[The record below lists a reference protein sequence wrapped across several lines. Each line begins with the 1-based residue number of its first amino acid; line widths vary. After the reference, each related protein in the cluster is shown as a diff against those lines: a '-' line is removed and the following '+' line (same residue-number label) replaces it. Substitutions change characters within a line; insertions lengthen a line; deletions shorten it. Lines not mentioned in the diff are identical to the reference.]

1 MDELKEAD
9 IPLAPEQQEQEEELD
24 VELGDLVE
32 LIGGRYTK
40 TRGIVYFNDDDLIR
54 IMPDGVSDRIIDLPI
69 GEEGI
74 DPELGLEEIKIIK
87 KRNVTTFV
95 SIADLRVGQRVETFT
110 AAGEQGPVYTVTR
123 VNDKEDT
130 ADMQGETG
138 DSVEDFVKPFVGL
151 RRELPFAV
159 IRTQDAPKPVEEA
172 PVQEQQ
178 QQEEQGED
186 FELLEE
192 IEVPEF
198 EEIQAI
204 PTAFRTYPDVIQ
216 KTDMFQ
222 DLIKGLNPKQQK
234 NPNKLRELRKLVESM
249 TLLRNDIIEYGR
261 AGNVEGQKSVSFQT
275 LSELLEKTEFP
286 LAKQVLGVARVV
298 YLDHSMEHIVSK
310 NTSRKRQEGDGEGE
324 GVDTLHIAD
333 NAVQI
338 QYLEDAIKNS
348 IQYYDAQMATQ
359 VPKTAGLTER
369 GLPRW
374 HTVWQSYFNEYM
386 KSMAPNTSGDAVQM
400 RSDRD
405 FFRAQVPQDPEDPP
419 ELTGFESLPDQKT
432 QVSLE
437 FLSKIHMG
445 IQRALGPRY
454 GRNGERK
461 TYGIVEA
468 GDEAEVLSYILFP
481 LLFTRDLGI
490 TRSGSL
496 AIDVGQAAAE
506 PMLMK
511 DILKKGGPVSNI
523 PSSDGILAVSYDGS
537 SLGNIEIADWLKG
550 QTLYGNGVGSILPY
564 LKSFGLSSVELTVDQ
579 KAVLDKKIEVYRSGI
594 KKMITG
600 LRTSQTNEVQ
610 QIKNNSLL
618 GTEEEAAFFKAIEGE
633 PLLLQVLQEFVT
645 RFPAYAAN
653 DIARFAALYL
663 SYGDLLLATLGGSAQ
678 GVAIERTR
686 AVRDQFLGALRDS
699 LAMTQ
704 KTELAGEAPTPN
716 RCPHVESLD
725 AIRKVKEPDDRMK
738 LLVKFMNQFRSE
750 KKDNWIWCAACKQH
764 LLCEHEFLIL
774 QEFLHPREK
783 ELIHKQLLL
792 NFSGGDFQGKYICK
806 HCGQA
811 ISDIEFDT
819 SLEYD
824 DEGRPMMGRSVLV
837 DKDAL
842 EDEELAKALAVEKE
856 DEVKIDFN
864 DQSLNLI
871 YRTINE
877 IANMLG
883 VYPDRESYD
892 VMVRRVGTL
901 VGKLPGRDAYGR
913 AVKAAAAKG
922 SKKALDYDIFLNRN
936 LVSYCAA
943 ALLVDIQTKR
953 PDYVIRYT
961 LQGCSKPEFT
971 GYPMTDDSKNG
982 IEYLA
987 CSIASIGRRE
997 NPWDLTGFQ
1006 SIRTDKDRL
1015 KTVSA
1020 YVEAGVKEIL
1030 TLNEVLQAIATKKQY
1045 LLETFGSE
1053 ASAGRPK
1060 DSIPD
1065 SFTPH
1070 QIIVSVQQEEA
1081 AAAPTVEAAATPL
1094 LRAQA
1099 WILEGHKIART
1110 SGKYLPGSPFSEASC
1125 CYSPL
1130 MAPGSFWQKAA
1141 VPALERKAPPQGF
1154 SGSLLYVHMKPR
1166 PLGTVL
1172 GKADATIMYRLF
1184 MRLCFMGSPDHIG
1197 LPHQPG
1203 YNGVC
1208 AYCGFKF
1215 PEDPR
1220 LPPPLPIY
1228 AKDGGLQKKYDEEF
1242 KNRVAEKEQK
1252 ELAALQAQGTAVS
1265 VDTFEE
1271 LLDASHRKF
1280 LVEPVLAKTV
1290 PLGMEMFQ
1298 SLLSLNPPPFDE
1310 FLEVMNDM
1318 ITKVGSLPP
1327 DADRAQMAVAYG
1339 AVSEKAREF
1348 EEDLEKRLKGKY
1360 SSFTYLLGLSPQS
1373 LGETL
1378 RSYFLIP
1385 FQRALTG
1392 IDLKKSLV
1400 VQKSYKLSTETV
1412 GDIEGSLHQHV
1423 DYITKFASELIQRDD
1438 KATFAKAKVEE
1449 FVARLSVTLPI
1460 FTKKLRAN
1468 LIPAGALGLEYIQRV
1483 LVSGICKE
1491 FLDPNHV
1498 PLGSSEV
1505 APIRS
1510 VVSQAELPIQMF
1522 ATCLSKLKTE
1532 GLNFTGEEIRTMIAE
1547 RNEKE
1552 KAKIISDL
1560 DGMSKEAKSLELLN
1574 KKLGLGK
1581 WAVGG
1586 TKAIYA
1592 YDPEQYERE
1601 KQERLAAGIM
1611 DTTNMEPQ
1619 GRQYDADGF
1628 AVGGEEEG
1636 VDHTQTREDDA

>member
-9 IPLAPEQQEQEEELD
+9 IPLAPEQEEEELD
-24 VELGDLVE
+24 IELGDLVE

-40 TRGIVYFNDDDLIR
+40 TRGIVYYNDDDLIR

-74 DPELGLEEIKIIK
+74 DPELGLEEIKILK

-95 SIADLRVGQRVETFT
+95 AIADLRVGQRVETFT

-130 ADMQGETG
+130 ADMVGQTG
-138 DSVEDFVKPFVGL
+138 DGVEDFVKPFVGL

-159 IRTQDAPKPVEEA
+159 IRTQDAPKPVEAAA
-172 PVQEQQ
+172 PVEEEQQ
-178 QQEEQGED
+178 MEGEE

-198 EEIQAI
+198 QEIQAI

-222 DLIKGLNPKQQK
+222 DLIKALDSKQQK
-234 NPNKLRELRKLVESM
+234 NPNKLRELRRLVESM

-261 AGNVEGQKSVSFQT
+261 GGNVEGQKSVSFQT

-298 YLDHSMEHIVSK
+298 YLDHSLEHIATR
-310 NTSRKRQEGDGEGE
+310 NASRKRNEDQAENQ

-338 QYLEDAIKNS
+338 QYLEDAVKNS
-348 IQYYDAQMATQ
+348 IEYYDAQMATQ

-386 KSMAPNTSGDAVQM
+386 KSMAPNTSGDAVQQK
-400 RSDRD
+400 SDRD
-405 FFRAQVPQDPEDPP
+405 FFRAQIPQDPEDPP
-419 ELTGFESLPDQKT
+419 ELTGFTGLPDQKV
-432 QVSLE
+432 QVSIE

-461 TYGIVEA
+461 TYGIIESA
-468 GDEAEVLSYILFP
+468 DEAEVLSYVLFP

-496 AIDVGQAAAE
+496 AIDIGHAAAE

-523 PSSDGILAVSYDGS
+523 PSSDGILAVAYDGS

-550 QTLYGNGVGSILPY
+550 QTLYGNGVGSVLPY

-600 LRTSQTNEVQ
+600 LRTSQTNEVV

-618 GTEEEAAFFKAIEGE
+618 DTEAETAFFKAIEGE
-633 PLLLQVLQEFVT
+633 PLLLQILQEFVT

-653 DIARFAALYL
+653 DIARFAALYA
-663 SYGDLLLATLGGSAQ
+663 SYADLLLATLGGSAQ

-699 LAMTQ
+699 MAMSQ

-716 RCPHVESLD
+716 RCSHVESLD

-750 KKDNWIWCAACKQH
+750 KKDNWIWCAACNQH

-837 DKDAL
+837 DQDAI

-892 VMVRRVGTL
+892 QMVRRVATL
-901 VGKLPGRDAYGR
+901 VGELPGRDAYGR

-922 SKKALDYDIFLNRN
+922 SKGKALDYDIYLNRN
-936 LVSYCAA
+936 TVSYCAA
-943 ALLVDIQTKR
+943 ALLVDVQTKR

-987 CSIASIGRRE
+987 CAIASIGRRE

-1006 SIRTDKDRL
+1006 AIRTDKDRL

-1020 YVEAGVKEIL
+1020 YVESGVKAIL
-1030 TLNEVLQAIATKKQY
+1030 GLNEVKQAIATKKQY

-1053 ASAGRPK
+1053 ASSGRPK

-1070 QIIVSVQQEEA
+1070 QIVVSVQQEEA

-1110 SGKYLPGSPFSEASC
+1110 SGKYLPGNPFSEASC

-1141 VPALERKAPPQGF
+1141 VPSLERKAPPQGF
-1154 SGSLLYVHMKPR
+1154 HGSLLYVHMKPR

-1172 GKADATIMYRLF
+1172 GKADASIMYRLF
-1184 MRLCFMGSPDHIG
+1184 MRLCFMGPADHIG

-1220 LPPPLPIY
+1220 LPPPVPVY
-1228 AKDGGLQKKYDEEF
+1228 VKDGGLQKKYDEEF

-1265 VDTFEE
+1265 VDSFEE

-1280 LVEPVLAKTV
+1280 LVEPVLAKSV

-1298 SLLSLNPPPFDE
+1298 SLLSLNPAPFDE

-1327 DADRAQMAVAYG
+1327 DADKAQMAVAYG

-1348 EEDLEKRLKGKY
+1348 EEDLEKRLKGRY

-1378 RSYFLIP
+1378 RSYFLLP

-1412 GDIEGSLHQHV
+1412 KDIETSLGAHV

-1449 FVARLSVTLPI
+1449 LVARLATILPI

-1483 LVSGICKE
+1483 LVSGMFKE

-1498 PLGSSEV
+1498 PLGSLEV

-1522 ATCLSKLKTE
+1522 ATCLNKLKTE
-1532 GLNFTGEEIRTMIAE
+1532 GLDFTGEQIRTMIAE

-1601 KQERLAAGIM
+1601 KQERMAAGIM
-1611 DTTNMEPQ
+1611 DGNMEPQ
-1619 GRQYDADGF
+1619 GRQFDADGF
-1628 AVGGEEEG
+1628 AVGAEEEG

>member
-1 MDELKEAD
+1 MEELKEVD
-9 IPLAPEQQEQEEELD
+9 IPLAPSKEQEQEEELD
-24 VELGDLVE
+24 IELGDRVE

-40 TRGIVYFNDDDLIR
+40 TRGIVYYNDDDLIR
-54 IMPDGVSDRIIDLPI
+54 IMPDGLSDRLIDLPI

-74 DPELGLEEIKIIK
+74 DPELGLEEIKILK
-87 KRNVTTFV
+87 KRTVTTFI
-95 SIADLRVGQRVETFT
+95 SIADLRVGQSVETFT
-110 AAGEQGPVYTVTR
+110 AAGEQGPLYKTTR

-130 ADMQGETG
+130 ADMEGQTG
-138 DSVEDFVKPFVGL
+138 DSVEDFIKPFVGL

-159 IRTQDAPKPVEEA
+159 IRTQDPPKPVEVNEA
-172 PVQEQQ
+172 PVV
-178 QQEEQGED
+178 EEEGED
-186 FELLEE
+186 FEVLEDL
-192 IEVPEF
+192 EVPIF

-222 DLIKGLNPKQQK
+222 DLIKGIEPSQQK
-234 NPNKLRELRKLVESM
+234 NPNRLRELRRLVESM
-249 TLLRNDIIEYGR
+249 ALLRNDIIEYGR
-261 AGNVEGQKSVSFQT
+261 SGNVEGQKSVSFQT

-286 LAKQVLGVARVV
+286 LAKQVLGVAKVL
-298 YLDHSMEHIVSK
+298 YLDHSLEHIE
-310 NTSRKRQEGDGEGE
+310 SRTQSQKAEDDQG
-324 GVDTLHIAD
+324 GVDPIHIAD

-338 QYLEDAIKNS
+338 QYLEDVVRNS
-348 IQYYDAQMATQ
+348 IQYYDAQMSTQ

-374 HTVWQSYFNEYM
+374 HTVWQSFFNEYM
-386 KSMAPNTSGDAVQM
+386 KSTAPNTQGDTVQI
-400 RSDRD
+400 RNDRE
-405 FFRAQVPQDPEDPP
+405 FFRAQVPQDPNDPP
-419 ELTGFESLPDQKT
+419 ELTGFTTLPNERV
-432 QVSLE
+432 QVSVD

-445 IQRALGPRY
+445 IQRAIGPRY

-468 GDEAEVLSYILFP
+468 GDEAEVLSYVLFP
-481 LLFTRDLGI
+481 LLFTRDLGTI
-490 TRSGSL
+490 RSGNL
-496 AIDVGQAAAE
+496 AIDVGQAAKEAT
-506 PMLMK
+506 LMT
-511 DILKKGGPVSNI
+511 DILKSGGQVSNI
-523 PSSDGILAVSYDGS
+523 PSTNGILAVSYDGS
-537 SLGNIEIADWLKG
+537 SLGNIEISDWLKG
-550 QTLYGNGVGSILPY
+550 QTLYGNGIGSILPY
-564 LKSFGLSSVELTVDQ
+564 LKSFGLSGVELTVDQ
-579 KAVLDKKIEVYRSGI
+579 KAILDKKVETYRSGI
-594 KKMITG
+594 KKMIAD
-600 LRTSQTNEVQ
+600 LRTSVTNEVV
-610 QIKNNSLL
+610 QIKNESLL
-618 GTEEEAAFFKAIEGE
+618 SLEEETTFFKTIEGE

-645 RFPAYAAN
+645 RYPAYAAN
-653 DIARFAALYL
+653 DIARFAAVYEKHA
-663 SYGDLLLATLGGSAQ
+663 DLLLATLGGSAQ

-686 AVRDQFLGALRDS
+686 AVRDQFLEALRNS
-699 LAMTQ
+699 LAMTL
-704 KTELAGEAPTPN
+704 KTELEGEAPIPN
-716 RCPHVESLD
+716 RCSHVESLE
-725 AIRKVKEPDDRMK
+725 AIRKIKNPDDRMK
-738 LLVKFMNQFRSE
+738 LLVKFVNQFRSE
-750 KKDNWIWCAACKQH
+750 KRDNWIWCAACNQH
-764 LLCEHEFLIL
+764 LICEHEFLIL

-783 ELIHKQLLL
+783 EILHKQLLL

-837 DKDAL
+837 DQDAL
-842 EDEELAKALAVEKE
+842 DDEELAKALSVEKE
-856 DEVKIDFN
+856 DEVKIDFK

-871 YRTINE
+871 YRSINE
-877 IANMLG
+877 IANMVG
-883 VYPDRESYD
+883 VYPDHESYD
-892 VMVRRVGTL
+892 QMVKRVGTL
-901 VGKLPGRDAYGR
+901 VGKLPGREAYG
-913 AVKAAAAKG
+913 KAIKASAASGAKG
-922 SKKALDYDIFLNRN
+922 KALDYDIYLNRN
-936 LVSYCAA
+936 MVSYCSG
-943 ALLVDIQTKR
+943 ALLIDIQTKR

-961 LQGCSKPEFT
+961 LQGCSRPEFT
-971 GYPMTDDSKNG
+971 GYPMTEDSKAG
-982 IEYLA
+982 IEYLSCA
-987 CSIASIGRRE
+987 IASIARRE

-1006 SIRTDKDRL
+1006 AIRTDKDRL

-1020 YVEAGVKEIL
+1020 YVESGVKALIL
-1030 TLNEVLQAIATKKQY
+1030 LPDVQQSIATKKQY

-1070 QIIVSVQQEEA
+1070 QIIVSVQQEES

-1099 WILEGHKIART
+1099 WIVEGHKIART
-1110 SGKYLPGSPFSEASC
+1110 SGKYLPGNPFSEASC

-1130 MAPGSFWQKAA
+1130 MAPGSFWQQAA
-1141 VPALERKAPPQGF
+1141 VPVLEKKAPPQGF
-1154 SGSLLYVHMKPR
+1154 NGSLLYVHMKPR
-1166 PLGTVL
+1166 MSGTL
-1172 GKADATIMYRLF
+1172 IGKADTSIMYRLF
-1184 MRLCFMGSPDHIG
+1184 MRLCFMGPEDHIG
-1197 LPHQPG
+1197 LPHEPG
-1203 YNGVC
+1203 YNGIC
-1208 AYCGFKF
+1208 AFCGFKF

-1220 LPPPLPIY
+1220 LPPPVPVY
-1228 AKDGGLQKKYDEEF
+1228 VKDGGLQKKYDEEF

-1252 ELAALQAQGTAVS
+1252 ELAALQSQGIVVS

-1280 LVEPVLAKTV
+1280 LVEPVLAKSV

-1298 SLLSLNPPPFDE
+1298 SLLSLNPPPFEE

-1327 DADRAQMAVAYG
+1327 DADKAQMAIAYG
-1339 AVSEKAREF
+1339 SVSEKAREF

-1392 IDLKKSLV
+1392 IDLKLSMV

-1412 GDIEGSLHQHV
+1412 GDIQGSLQQHV

-1449 FVARLSVTLPI
+1449 LVDRLSAVLPL

-1468 LIPAGALGLEYIQRV
+1468 LVPAGSLGLEYIQRI
-1483 LVSGICKE
+1483 LISGIFKE

-1522 ATCLSKLKTE
+1522 ATCLMKLKTE
-1532 GLNFTGEEIRTMIAE
+1532 GLDFTGEQIRTMIAE

-1552 KAKIISDL
+1552 KAKIINDL

-1611 DTTNMEPQ
+1611 DMSMEPQ
-1619 GRQYDADGF
+1619 GRAVDADGF
-1628 AVGGEEEG
+1628 TVGAEEEG